1 MIKLKK
7 YIYVIAM
14 LVSLMVFTYESSSKE
29 IKFNINDYFN
39 GIQSIEAIFKQTIF
53 SSENDVIDYSE
64 GLFLLKKPDKIMW
77 NFKEPSVK
85 KILVSNQKISTY
97 DKDLNQ
103 LLIIPISDQYQ
114 SSLANLLLSNNSLMS
129 YYQVSSETL
138 KENMYSV
145 VLVKKESNILFI
157 RMKITIVEMLL
168 TEIKLW
174 DNDGQ
179 SIEITFD
186 NTVLNSSLSDASF
199 EFSIPNGTDVF
210 DHT

>member
-1 MIKLKK
+1 
-7 YIYVIAM
+7 M

-174 DNDGQ
+174 DNNGQ
-179 SIEITFD
+179 YIEITFD
-186 NTVLNSSLSDASF
+186 NTILNSSLSDASF

>member
-114 SSLANLLLSNNSLMS
+114 SSLANLLLRNNSLMS

-174 DNDGQ
+174 DNNGQ
-179 SIEITFD
+179 YIEITFD
-186 NTVLNSSLSDASF
+186 NTILNSSLSDASF

>member
-1 MIKLKK
+1 
-7 YIYVIAM
+7 M

-39 GIQSIEAIFKQTIF
+39 GIQSIEAIFKQT
-53 SSENDVIDYSE
+53 
-64 GLFLLKKPDKIMW
+64 
-77 NFKEPSVK
+77 
-85 KILVSNQKISTY
+85 LVSNKKISTY

-174 DNDGQ
+174 DNNGQ
-179 SIEITFD
+179 YIEITFD
-186 NTVLNSSLSDASF
+186 NTILNSSLSDASF